1 MEHEKKL
8 KRSDDREN
16 MVPAPEAWHAI
27 SARVMDYTGCE
38 NFRNGTACMNKWNS
52 LLAEYKKIN
61 DHHESTG
68 TSTTYFSIG
77 PEEKEQHGLPKI
89 FIQRHF
95 EEMHRFLHDRPIHKP
110 MHMRDSQDP
119 RDSERTVHT
128 MEEILSKPQAPEE
141 EPLFETDPVNM
152 HTPESLHPDFN
163 WTSSCAEGGGLS
175 SFEPFKPVATGGDAA
190 LRHSVT
196 PPVRLE
202 PLRSGVPGFA
212 AVRPVDMPFTDFTE
226 SESDRSH
233 RSQKLPED
241 KPKHSRNTGKL
252 RKVQPEQQAALIAE
266 EGQKAVVDSIN
277 KISETVERLEDKKG
291 KTMQVICDKQLEYFR
306 SRDAII
312 NRTSKGLVK
321 ALEGLSVVLGQS
333 ARRGHAQ
340 GRERPSREDS
350 PFEDID
356 PTDLSA

>member
-1 MEHEKKL
+1 
-8 KRSDDREN
+8 
-16 MVPAPEAWHAI
+16 
-27 SARVMDYTGCE
+27 
-38 NFRNGTACMNKWNS
+38 
-52 LLAEYKKIN
+52 
-61 DHHESTG
+61 
-68 TSTTYFSIG
+68 
-77 PEEKEQHGLPKI
+77 
-89 FIQRHF
+89 
-95 EEMHRFLHDRPIHKP
+95 MHRFLHDRPIHKP

-128 MEEILSKPQAPEE
+128 LEEILSKPQALEE

-152 HTPESLHPDFN
+152 HMPESLHPDFN
-163 WTSSCAEGGGLS
+163 WTSSRAEGGGPS
-175 SFEPFKPVATGGDAA
+175 SFEPFKPVATGGDAT

-196 PPVRLE
+196 PPVRPE
-202 PLRSGVPGFA
+202 PLRSRVPGSA
-212 AVRPVDMPFTDFTE
+212 AARPVDMPFTDFTE
-226 SESDRSH
+226 SESDRSQ
-233 RSQKLPED
+233 RLQKLPED

-252 RKVQPEQQAALIAE
+252 RKVQLGQQAALIAE

-277 KISETVERLEDKKG
+277 KISETVD

-312 NRTSKGLVK
+312 NRTSEGLVK

-333 ARRGHAQ
+333 ARGGHAQ

-356 PTDLSA
+356 PIDLSA